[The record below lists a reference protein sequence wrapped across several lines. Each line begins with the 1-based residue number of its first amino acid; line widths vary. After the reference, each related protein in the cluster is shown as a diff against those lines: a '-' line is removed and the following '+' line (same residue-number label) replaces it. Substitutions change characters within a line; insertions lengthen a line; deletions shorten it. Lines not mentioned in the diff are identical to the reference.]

1 MKKSFVIRG
10 YPKTTLDTI
19 QLYFVLSEIDANKIV
34 VLLDDIV
41 KLLQYVTIY
50 I

>member
-1 MKKSFVIRG
+1 MSPE
-10 YPKTTLDTI
+10 PKTTLDTI

-34 VLLDDIV
+34 VRLDDIV